1 MLVKERVS
9 SAREKKGLS
18 QSAMARLLGFAQ
30 SYYCRLENGKKVCPL
45 ITAAEI
51 ADILE
56 VSVDYL
62 LGRE

>member
-1 MLVKERVS
+1 MLVKERLI
-9 SAREKKGLS
+9 SARDKKGLS
-18 QSAMARLLGFAQ
+18 QTAMAKKLGIAQ
-30 SYYCRLENGKKVCPL
+30 SFYCRIENCKKKCPL
-45 ITAAEI
+45 DLVADI